1 VHRFP
6 LDLRAE
12 ATCATPK
19 SARRSSLVH
28 SIFGEIAVVIP
39 TVLAVAFLIWVF
51 WNFCKE
57 FGNRKSKL

>member
-1 VHRFP
+1 
-6 LDLRAE
+6 
-12 ATCATPK
+12 
-19 SARRSSLVH
+19 VH